1 MHGTDVSLTYSTYVI
16 CSFLLVL
23 NFIQSPDKSFAD
35 ISMPPCVRLGLLDH
49 HLTELGW
56 LDREHYDEKEASL
69 GLLLPQ
75 LEEKGQGRG
84 RQEGFGF

>member
-1 MHGTDVSLTYSTYVI
+1 MRGTNVSLASSIYVI

-35 ISMPPCVRLGLLDH
+35 VYISPCVRLGLLDRC
-49 HLTELGW
+49 LTELGW

-69 GLLLPQ
+69 GLFLLR
-75 LEEKGQGRG
+75 LDEKGQGRG
-84 RQEGFGF
+84 RQEGFGL

>member
-35 ISMPPCVRLGLLDH
+35 ISMPPCVHLDLLDH
-49 HLTELGW
+49 CLTQLGW

>member
-1 MHGTDVSLTYSTYVI
+1 MRGTNVSLASSIYVI

-35 ISMPPCVRLGLLDH
+35 VYISPCVRLGLLDRC
-49 HLTELGW
+49 LTELGW

-69 GLLLPQ
+69 GLFLLR
-75 LEEKGQGRG
+75 LDEKGQGSG
-84 RQEGFGF
+84 RQEGFGL